1 MPVAPDPSS
10 GRIFIWITAC
20 FLFTCV
26 LAGGGCLVEYMIL
39 PASEVPPWIP
49 LLGFTLVSLP
59 WVFWLLTF
67 LYRILSRCCGCRFG
81 FGVAREGS
89 RGGNSDGARAPGE
102 ANNNNNNNGMN
113 RTLSAASHESQLPLA
128 KSMA

>member
-1 MPVAPDPSS
+1 M
-10 GRIFIWITAC
+10 
-20 FLFTCV
+20 
-26 LAGGGCLVEYMIL
+26 EYMIL

-59 WVFWLLTF
+59 RAFWLLTF
-67 LYRILSRCCGCRFG
+67 LYRILSRCRGCRFG

-89 RGGNSDGARAPGE
+89 RGGNSDGASAPGE